1 MSENSRVHEFTVGL
15 FGIGLDT
22 YWPQFEG
29 LQQRL
34 TGYTQQ
40 LADRL
45 EKTGARVIN
54 RFGGFS
60 RKGRGGGPFVQEA
73 RCRSDLPVRHDLR
86 FVVHRPSGCKTGESA
101 RDPPQSFALR
111 GN

>member
-54 RFGGFS
+54 LGLVDS
-60 RKGRGGGPFVQEA
+60 PANAEA
-73 RCRSDLPVRHDLR
+73 PSHSFRRHDDDLIFLYVTTYALWSTDLPVVSRVIVPEILLNLS
-86 FVVHRPSGCKTGESA
+86 P
-101 RDPPQSFALR
+101 
-111 GN
+111 